1 MHQNDPN
8 RSPPPRPPSTQ
19 GSDEGDPKETPLY
32 SQQLKIRIQKSERL
46 NRNVLEIQLHKER
59 DSEAVE
65 DDLLEKLLVKIG
77 VSKALVEGVQP
88 VPKRH
93 PNKVYIWFKDPSL
106 DLNQFCKEECYKLG
120 TGVKTGTIKPMDKK
134 EVEVTIKNLNL
145 NTPDSMVLDYL
156 ALFGRVVKYVAVYAT
171 NREWAF
177 CWS

>member
-19 GSDEGDPKETPLY
+19 GSDEGDPKERPLY

-65 DDLLEKLLVKIG
+65 DDALEKLLVKIG
-77 VSKALVEGVQP
+77 VSKALVEGV
-88 VPKRH
+88 H